1 LTFEEILP
9 LTSFLFLIFS
19 VQRDVVS
26 DLKRQ
31 LNDLEQEMV
40 SARSRAEACKQAY
53 LRHGRREKE
62 LQISMQRKEDHVE
75 ELRDALD
82 KENAEDGRI
91 DALYSALKEAEDEK
105 QLNEGSYKD
114 SETAMAAIMQTLKE
128 IRRELSSKDSELG
141 TLQQKLRVA
150 ESEHTL
156 VNSKKSKVLS
166 DKNAAIANIEKD
178 KQERATIHG
187 KREQVAARIVE
198 YNEKASLVSS
208 RVSVDEGETA
218 ESLDRKLD
226 RLIRDLER
234 YSSEYVFSPC
244 ASCFVVIW
252 SNYQNSRLGASREE
266 IAAEAGRTEAAYLR
280 ATKQVQELST
290 LAQVSSIVLFTV
302 LEFGLALTSCYRSS
316 KTLLVTVRSGGKSS
330 GPTFRLEPKLNSPTY
345 SVSEASVVGFW
356 LIIVRNGW
364 ICK

>member
-1 LTFEEILP
+1 
-9 LTSFLFLIFS
+9 
-19 VQRDVVS
+19 
-26 DLKRQ
+26 
-31 LNDLEQEMV
+31 MV
-40 SARSRAEACKQAY
+40 SARSRADACKQAY
-53 LRHGRREKE
+53 VRHGRREKE

-91 DALYSALKEAEDEK
+91 DALHSALKEAEDEK

-114 SETAMAAIMQTLKE
+114 SETAMGVIMQTLKE

-141 TLQQKLRVA
+141 TLQQNLRVA

-166 DKNAAIANIEKD
+166 DKTAAIAKIEKD
-178 KQERATIHG
+178 KHERASVHG

-234 YSSEYVFSPC
+234 YSSEYVFSC

-266 IAAEAGRTEAAYLR
+266 IAAEAGRTETAYLR

-290 LAQVSSIVLFTV
+290 LAQVSIVLFTV

-316 KTLLVTVRSGGKSS
+316 KIPLVTVRSGGKSS
-330 GPTFRLEPKLNSPTY
+330 GPTSRLEPKLNSRTY
-345 SVSEASVVGFW
+345 SVSEASVVGF
-356 LIIVRNGW
+356 
-364 ICK
+364 